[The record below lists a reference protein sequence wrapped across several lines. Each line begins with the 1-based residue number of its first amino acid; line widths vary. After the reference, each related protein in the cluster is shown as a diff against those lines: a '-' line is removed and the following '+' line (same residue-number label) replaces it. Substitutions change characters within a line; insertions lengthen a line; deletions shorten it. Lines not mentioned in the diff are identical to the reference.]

1 LKFDTVYIEESCK
14 NTAMTKQILSRL
26 TFNDIVLCDNYKEVF
41 NPSNQNFRIQ
51 KMNPSLIIAKKKG
64 NFILKTPKRFTI
76 GYKNNYYFSHMLN
89 CIYDCKYCYLQ
100 GMYSSANMVLFTN
113 FEDFK
118 LEIEKTIKNTP
129 GTICFFSGYECDSL
143 ALDKI
148 TNFSDH
154 FINFFKPYSSAYL
167 ELRTK
172 SINFKPLLKNDVNP
186 NIILA
191 LGLNPEEVVKNFEF
205 KTSSLNQRI
214 KSIQLLQKKGWK
226 IGLRFDPLLEVH
238 KFRKVYSDFFKFVFS
253 SIDVDK
259 VHSITL
265 GNFRM
270 PKDYLKKLVKL
281 RSDESYLFQNVFND
295 KDNTKSEGQSFVEYC
310 YNEILKY
317 CSKEKIYIN

>member
-1 LKFDTVYIEESCK
+1 
-14 NTAMTKQILSRL
+14 MTKQILSRL
-26 TFNDIVLCDNYKEVF
+26 TFNDIVLCDSYKEVF

-64 NFILKTPKRFTI
+64 NFILKTPKKFTI

-100 GMYSSANMVLFTN
+100 GMYSSANMVLFIN

-118 LEIEKTIKNTP
+118 FEIEKTIKNTP

-172 SINFKPLLKNDVNP
+172 SINFKPLLKNEVNP

-214 KSIQLLQKKGWK
+214 KSIQLLQKEGWK

-238 KFRKVYSDFFKFVFS
+238 KFRKIYSDFFKFVFS
-253 SIDVDK
+253 SIDVEK

-265 GNFRM
+265 GNFIM
-270 PKDYLKKLVKL
+270 PKDYLKKLIKL

-295 KDNTKSEGQSFVEYC
+295 KDNTKSEGQSFMGYC